1 MIYNKTTSVNKHIRI
16 MMFIR
21 PTNVLRIQEE
31 LKEFQRLCAEY
42 NHSPAKE
49 EFEDIVKFILLQS
62 GSATGALSESV
73 SEFDMDYLFENFK
86 ERLEPLLEGSAI
98 ETDGEAEWDTA
109 VGTVNSV
116 AKKVGASIVLGAATA
131 GLYIAFLFKKGKIK
145 GSIEKEKSLEM
156 KKIDK
161 FQDIVDLKVE
171 LSKLKGTEVPA
182 FANIPTMTP
191 APEMETPKRPGEEK

>member
-86 ERLEPLLEGSAI
+86 ERL
-98 ETDGEAEWDTA
+98 
-109 VGTVNSV
+109 
-116 AKKVGASIVLGAATA
+116 
-131 GLYIAFLFKKGKIK
+131 
-145 GSIEKEKSLEM
+145 
-156 KKIDK
+156 
-161 FQDIVDLKVE
+161 
-171 LSKLKGTEVPA
+171 
-182 FANIPTMTP
+182 
-191 APEMETPKRPGEEK
+191 